1 MLVEINISSNQ
12 HYLARIFSKPEM
24 RVKNIKS

>member
-12 HYLARIFSKPEM
+12 DYLTRILSKPEM